1 MIKNNKIEI
10 YNEDIKKF
18 IEDDNSQK
26 VRLLGL
32 YNDLE
37 KLKKE
42 LLKIYD
48 KNIYHLGHSLSD
60 IDYMGWDYNSIPVK
74 NMIKITTDIQ
84 EHFLKMYVL
93 VEKGLGNEILIDRDR
108 FR

>member
-26 VRLLGL
+26 VRILGL

-48 KNIYHLGHSLSD
+48 
-60 IDYMGWDYNSIPVK
+60 
-74 NMIKITTDIQ
+74 
-84 EHFLKMYVL
+84 
-93 VEKGLGNEILIDRDR
+93 EIFII
-108 FR
+108 